1 MSGGYATLEQFT
13 EVTMA
18 TTTTRSEKLDLRLTP
33 DAKRTLQT
41 AAAAANRS
49 VSDFVLESALE
60 RAAEALPDR
69 TRFRLGQEKW
79 AEFQA
84 LLDAEPR
91 SNPRLADLL
100 RRPGFFDSSST

>member
-1 MSGGYATLEQFT
+1 
-13 EVTMA
+13 MA

-33 DAKRTLQT
+33 DAKRTLQI

-60 RAAEALPDR
+60 RAAEELPDR
-69 TRFRLGQEKW
+69 SRFRLDKEKW

-91 SNPRLADLL
+91 SNPHLADLL

>member
-1 MSGGYATLEQFT
+1 
-13 EVTMA
+13 MA

-60 RAAEALPDR
+60 RAAETLPDR
-69 TRFRLGQEKW
+69 TRFLLGREQW

-91 SNPRLADLL
+91 SNPRLAELL
-100 RRPGFFDSSST
+100 RRPSFFDPPST

>member
-1 MSGGYATLEQFT
+1 MKNEGA
-13 EVTMA
+13 
-18 TTTTRSEKLDLRLTP
+18 P

-41 AAAAANRS
+41 AAAASNRS

-60 RAAEALPDR
+60 RAAETLPDR
-69 TRFRLGQEKW
+69 TRFLLGPERW

-91 SNPRLADLL
+91 SNPRLTELL
-100 RRPGFFDSSST
+100 RRPRVFDSPTT